1 MTDLSAR
8 LSAGVAIPAHP
19 LALTP
24 DGTLDERAQRALT
37 RYYLDAGVDG
47 LAVGVHTTQF
57 ELHEDRE
64 ALVDVWRLAAETA
77 AETGAGTAAEAE
89 AAGTGS
95 TSTGQTES
103 SRVGSPPILIAGI
116 VGDTTQAVAEA
127 ERAAALGYQ
136 AALLCPWGMADR
148 SEDALLE
155 RARAVG
161 EVLPTIGFYL
171 QESVGGQRLSRDYWQ
186 RLFDLESVVAVKTAP
201 FDRYRTND
209 VAQVLL
215 AHERWDAVV
224 LLTGN
229 DDSIVHDL
237 LTPTRGYGRE
247 LRVRGGLLGQWAVG
261 ARAAVD
267 LVAQVRAAVDADSVP
282 MDLLAQANAL
292 VQVNAAVFDVEHD
305 FAGCVAGVNEVLRQ
319 QGLLTSARC
328 LSDRERLS
336 PGQADL
342 IARVRADYPELLDE
356 EFVAEHLQDWL
367 R

>member
-1 MTDLSAR
+1 MIDLTAR
-8 LSAGVAIPAHP
+8 LAAGVAIPAHP
-19 LALTP
+19 LALTTE
-24 DGTLDERAQRALT
+24 GAIDERAQRALT

-57 ELHEDRE
+57 ELHEDRA
-64 ALVDVWRLAAETA
+64 ALTDVWRLAAETA
-77 AETGAGTAAEAE
+77 AAETAAAGMPGGGGAGVAQATAP
-89 AAGTGS
+89 
-95 TSTGQTES
+95 
-103 SRVGSPPILIAGI
+103 VLVAGI
-116 VGDTTQAVAEA
+116 VGDTPQAVAEA
-127 ERAAALGYQ
+127 ELAAELGYQ

-148 SEDALLE
+148 SEDALLD

-171 QESVGGQRLSRDYWQ
+171 QESVGGQRLSRDYWR

-215 AHERWDAVV
+215 AHDRWDAVV

-237 LTPTRGYGRE
+237 LTPTRGHGRE

-267 LVAQVRAAVDADSVP
+267 LITQVRAAVDAGTVP

-292 VQVNAAVFDVEHD
+292 VQINAAVFDVEHD

-319 QGLLTSARC
+319 QGVLASARC

-336 PGQADL
+336 SGQADL
-342 IARVRADYPELLDE
+342 IAQVRQDYPQLLDE
-356 EFVAEHLQDWL
+356 EFVAARREEWL
-367 R
+367 G